1 MIAAGQL
8 ADAEDVRG
16 AARRVFRD
24 DLFAETLKSAR

>member
-1 MIAAGQL
+1 MIAAGQF

-24 DLFAETLKSAR
+24 DLFAQALEPAR